1 MKNKVILLYTTFILL
16 IIAWI
21 LICIFWYDLLLLYA
35 LCTNI
40 IYVCVMSAILIDHH
54 HLLLYLCDEYI
65 PSKKVTGVYDGAYL
79 LSAYQG
85 CTYIKY
91 GGNDIMLNRK
101 VQKGDIVGV
110 YIDETIKYIK
120 CKPLKE
126 EDIKKSGFIVY
137 ERSE

>member
-1 MKNKVILLYTTFILL
+1 MKNEIILLSTTFIVL
-16 IIAWI
+16 IIALI
-21 LICIFWYDLLLLYA
+21 LVCIFWYDLLVIYA

-40 IYVCVMSAILIDHH
+40 IYVCVMSAILIEHH
-54 HLLLYLCDEYI
+54 HLLLYVCDEYI
-65 PSKKVTGVYDGAYL
+65 PSTNKTGVYDGAYL

-91 GGNDIMLNRK
+91 KGNGIMLNRK